1 MFTKKSSIKT
11 RQLVDLKRKMSGY
24 DQSNV
29 ATGYSDIGA
38 EWIKPMEYHITDK
51 FPKQV
56 IKGVISIVILTL
68 FLSCIMGRG

>member
-11 RQLVDLKRKMSGY
+11 CQLVDLKRKMSGY
-24 DQSNV
+24 DLSDV

-38 EWIKPMEYHITDK
+38 EWIKPMEYRITDE